1 MSNGNDFLVFDHV
14 TKRFGA
20 LTAVDD
26 VSLSIAKGE
35 FFSLLGPSGCG
46 KTTLLRMLGGFERPD
61 SGRIYL
67 EGKDITDLPP
77 DQRRVHT
84 VFQNYAL
91 FPTMTIWDNIA
102 FSLKLAKKTKSEIE
116 EKVDAILEMIQM
128 SEHAWKYPD
137 QLSGG
142 QKQRVAIAR
151 ALVDRPQV
159 LLLDEPL
166 AALDLKL
173 RQHML
178 IELDTIHDQ
187 VGITFMYVT
196 HDQGEAMSLS
206 DRIAVVNKGRIEQLD
221 VPAKI
226 YEAPARNSGEAQS
239 YFQKAYDVAKQAIN
253 NPGPY
258 ALQPTFYDVNVATND
273 RNSEIM
279 LYADHDED
287 EKYGNGGTGY
297 GWGSGGSPENFAYW
311 METWNYTEMIAKA
324 ASGATINP
332 VQREAV
338 QGLGRP
344 WTRMAPVADAF
355 IEGGVWE
362 DAVKA
367 IDSRYDATFT
377 LSYFTNW
384 DKAGNSEPYVLGA
397 NGMQVKPGESY
408 FSWVPV
414 SIVHSRIMQKRRMFL

>member
-1 MSNGNDFLVFDHV
+1 MNDDFLVFDHV

-20 LTAVDD
+20 MTAVDD
-26 VSLSIAKGE
+26 VSLTIKKGE

-46 KTTLLRMLGGFERPD
+46 KTTLLRMLGGFEKPD

-77 DQRRVHT
+77 NQRRVHT

-102 FSLKLAKKTKSEIE
+102 FSLKLAKRPKDEIE
-116 EKVDAILEMIQM
+116 EKVDEILEMIQM
-128 SEHAWKYPD
+128 SEHAWKYPN

-206 DRIAVVNKGRIEQLD
+206 DRIAVINRGKVEQLD
-221 VPAKI
+221 GPAKI
-226 YEAPARNSGEAQS
+226 YEAPASRFVASFIGDTNFFSGEITSIDGDYCMIQTEG
-239 YFQKAYDVAKQAIN
+239 FPVIKAY
-253 NPGPY
+253 
-258 ALQPTFYDVNVATND
+258 ND
-273 RNSEIM
+273 RNLAVDQRVDLSVRP
-279 LYADHDED
+279 
-287 EKYGNGGTGY
+287 EKIRVTLEPPP
-297 GWGSGGSPENFAYW
+297 PEKGAGINVFPAKVQDIVYQGVYTKYW
-311 METWNYTEMIAKA
+311 IKAGDLRIAALKPHSRFLLDQETITWNDD
-324 ASGATINP
+324 
-332 VQREAV
+332 V
-338 QGLGRP
+338 
-344 WTRMAPVADAF
+344 F
-355 IEGGVWE
+355 VWWHPDDGYMVE
-362 DAVKA
+362 VK
-367 IDSRYDATFT
+367 
-377 LSYFTNW
+377 
-384 DKAGNSEPYVLGA
+384 
-397 NGMQVKPGESY
+397 
-408 FSWVPV
+408 
-414 SIVHSRIMQKRRMFL
+414 

>member
-1 MSNGNDFLVFDHV
+1 MSDEANSDFLVFDHV

-20 LTAVDD
+20 LTAVND
-26 VSLSIAKGE
+26 VSLTVKKGE

-77 DQRRVHT
+77 NQRRVHT

-102 FSLKLAKKTKSEIE
+102 FSLKLAKKPKGEIE
-116 EKVDAILEMIQM
+116 EMVDSILEMIQM
-128 SEHAWKYPD
+128 SDQAWKYPS

-178 IELDTIHDQ
+178 LELDTIHDQ

-206 DRIAVVNKGRIEQLD
+206 DRIAVINRGRVEQLD
-221 VPAKI
+221 GPAEI
-226 YEAPARNSGEAQS
+226 YEAPQSRFVASFIGDTNFLTGEIVSTDGDYCQIDVEGFPRVSAFNDKNLQVGQKVDLSVRPEKIRVTLNPPLPEKGAGINVFPSKVKDIVYQGVYTKYWLKSGNLQIS
-239 YFQKAYDVAKQAIN
+239 
-253 NPGPY
+253 
-258 ALQPTFYDVNVATND
+258 ALKPHSRFLLDQEP
-273 RNSEIM
+273 I
-279 LYADHDED
+279 
-287 EKYGNGGTGY
+287 
-297 GWGSGGSPENFAYW
+297 
-311 METWNYTEMIAKA
+311 TWNDE
-324 ASGATINP
+324 
-332 VQREAV
+332 V
-338 QGLGRP
+338 
-344 WTRMAPVADAF
+344 F
-355 IEGGVWE
+355 VWWHPDDGYMVEE
-362 DAVKA
+362 DAA
-367 IDSRYDATFT
+367 R
-377 LSYFTNW
+377 
-384 DKAGNSEPYVLGA
+384 
-397 NGMQVKPGESY
+397 
-408 FSWVPV
+408 
-414 SIVHSRIMQKRRMFL
+414 

>member
-1 MSNGNDFLVFDHV
+1 MNNDFLVFDHV

-26 VSLSIAKGE
+26 VSLTVGKGE

-67 EGKDITDLPP
+67 EGRDITDLPP
-77 DQRRVHT
+77 DRRRVHT

-91 FPTMTIWDNIA
+91 FPTMTVWDNIA
-102 FSLKLAKKTKSEIE
+102 FALRLAKRPKAEIE
-116 EKVDAILEMIQM
+116 ERVDAMLDMIQL
-128 SEHAWKYPD
+128 SDQAWKYPN

-178 IELDTIHDQ
+178 IELDAIHDQ
-187 VGITFMYVT
+187 VGITFLYVT

-221 VPAKI
+221 GPAKI
-226 YEAPARNSGEAQS
+226 YEAPATRFVASFIGDTNFFCGKIVSIDGDYCHIQVEGFPQIRAFNDKQLKVGQRVDLSVRPEKIRVTRTPPLPEKGASINVCPSTVRDLGYQGVYTKYWLQS
-239 YFQKAYDVAKQAIN
+239 E
-253 NPGPY
+253 
-258 ALQPTFYDVNVATND
+258 ALQISALKPHSRFLLDQEA
-273 RNSEIM
+273 I
-279 LYADHDED
+279 
-287 EKYGNGGTGY
+287 
-297 GWGSGGSPENFAYW
+297 
-311 METWNYTEMIAKA
+311 TWNDEVFVWWHPDDGYMVE
-324 ASGATINP
+324 
-332 VQREAV
+332 VQ
-338 QGLGRP
+338 
-344 WTRMAPVADAF
+344 
-355 IEGGVWE
+355 
-362 DAVKA
+362 
-367 IDSRYDATFT
+367 
-377 LSYFTNW
+377 
-384 DKAGNSEPYVLGA
+384 
-397 NGMQVKPGESY
+397 
-408 FSWVPV
+408 
-414 SIVHSRIMQKRRMFL
+414 

>member
-1 MSNGNDFLVFDHV
+1 MSNEFLVFDHV

-20 LTAVDD
+20 LTAVND
-26 VSLSIAKGE
+26 VSISIKKGE

-67 EGKDITDLPP
+67 DGKDITDAPP
-77 DQRRVHT
+77 NQRRVHT

-102 FSLKLAKKTKSEIE
+102 FSLKLAKKPKAEIE
-116 EKVDAILEMIQM
+116 EAVDAILEMIRM
-128 SEHAWKYPD
+128 SDHAWKYPN

-178 IELDTIHDQ
+178 LELDTIHDQ

-206 DRIAVVNKGRIEQLD
+206 DRIAVMNLGHVEQLD
-221 VPAKI
+221 TAAKI
-226 YEAPARNSGEAQS
+226 YEAPVSSFVAAYIGDTNFFEGEIVSTEGDYCTIDCPGFAAIRAFNDRKLAVGQKVHLS
-239 YFQKAYDVAKQAIN
+239 VRPEKIRVTLAPPPPEKGASINVFAATVTDIIYQGVYTKYWLKSTGRSVSALKPHSRFLLDQEPITWNDKAYMWWHPD
-253 NPGPY
+253 
-258 ALQPTFYDVNVATND
+258 D
-273 RNSEIM
+273 
-279 LYADHDED
+279 
-287 EKYGNGGTGY
+287 GY
-297 GWGSGGSPENFAYW
+297 MIENFSELDAALVKVPPQ
-311 METWNYTEMIAKA
+311 TEKGT
-324 ASGATINP
+324 SAT
-332 VQREAV
+332 
-338 QGLGRP
+338 
-344 WTRMAPVADAF
+344 
-355 IEGGVWE
+355 
-362 DAVKA
+362 
-367 IDSRYDATFT
+367 
-377 LSYFTNW
+377 
-384 DKAGNSEPYVLGA
+384 
-397 NGMQVKPGESY
+397 
-408 FSWVPV
+408 
-414 SIVHSRIMQKRRMFL
+414 